1 LLIFYGKRF
10 CMHLYRNVYPMNA
23 INTYSSDFLDIL
35 FDGRNKDYGAYD
47 LRRSQDRRVRNAIIG
62 TASIAIVII
71 GGYVLSNRLMAA
83 DMHTRFDATDRTTII
98 RDLTEE
104 VKKVPV
110 TPPPPSHPST
120 PPPAAPS
127 IKSVTPTITE
137 DDKVRPEDEV
147 PKLDSIG
154 NKTIALSN
162 NVGTE
167 DGVDAGSIL
176 GVSGG
181 NGVVVVGPTS
191 TGPDHSTTFS
201 TVEIPPSFPGGMDAL
216 SRFLSKNIRYPHMAS
231 ENGIQGR
238 INVQFIVDWEGNITG
253 VQTTGANVGAGLEE
267 EAMRVVKMMPKW
279 KPGRQ
284 NGQSVNVR
292 YNLPVGFHLNN
303 E

>member
-1 LLIFYGKRF
+1 
-10 CMHLYRNVYPMNA
+10 MHLYRNVYPMNA

-83 DMHTRFDATDRTTII
+83 DMHTRFEVDKTTVI
-98 RDLTEE
+98 RDFTNE
-104 VKKVPV
+104 VKKEILA

-120 PPPAAPS
+120 PPPANSS

-154 NKTIALSN
+154 NKTIALSS
-162 NVGTE
+162 NVGAE
-167 DGVDAGSIL
+167 DGVDMGSLL
-176 GVSGG
+176 GTPGG
-181 NGVVVVGPTS
+181 TGVVAIGPTS
-191 TGPDHSTTFS
+191 TGPDHTTVFN
-201 TVEIPPSFPGGMDAL
+201 TIEIPPAFPGGMDAL

-231 ENGIQGR
+231 ESGIEGR
-238 INVQFIVDWEGNITG
+238 ITVQFIVDWEGNITG
-253 VQTTGANVGAGLEE
+253 VQTTGAKVGAGLEE
-267 EAMRVVKMMPKW
+267 EAMRVVKIMPKW

-292 YNLPVGFHLNN
+292 YSLPVGFHLNN